1 MRVKY
6 IDSIKVNLLR
16 CICDEPFY
24 QILFIVG
31 ITFYFSLIYPIASCQ
46 PFFKLH
52 LCHKFYI
59 VLYTKM
65 ISMFKNSKYS
75 FFSVTPLFFHFIL
88 LSSIYWQKVRSG
100 IGIFYCPI
108 GNIQGVVVAYID
120 TIRYRSISCAPHYLN
135 GNW

>member
-1 MRVKY
+1 MRLNKFRLVLFLFFIFFTSIIMKLSESKIY
-6 IDSIKVNLLR
+6 FDSIKVNLLR

-46 PFFKLH
+46 SFFKLH

-65 ISMFKNSKYS
+65 ISMFKNSKNS

-88 LSSIYWQKVRSG
+88 LSSIY
-100 IGIFYCPI
+100 
-108 GNIQGVVVAYID
+108 
-120 TIRYRSISCAPHYLN
+120 
-135 GNW
+135 